1 MPMTHLGDTT
11 LGGTLLDQVE
21 ALELAKALEQLHDL
35 LVVKVGRETAD
46 EELVW
51 RVGDRGADHTR

>member
-1 MPMTHLGDTT
+1 MTHLGDTT